1 VKKVQLNVR
10 SNFLNGFLT
19 TKNGTKDLNC
29 KKMGL
34 TMLFQF
40 TVKHPVME
48 RENAGSK
55 YNRNG
60 QLVGDEEVLEHCAFW
75 D

>member
-1 VKKVQLNVR
+1 M
-10 SNFLNGFLT
+10 SPNFLNGFLTKT

-34 TMLFQF
+34 TTLFQF

-48 RENAGSK
+48 RENAG
-55 YNRNG
+55 
-60 QLVGDEEVLEHCAFW
+60 
-75 D
+75 

>member
-1 VKKVQLNVR
+1 MR
-10 SNFLNGFLT
+10 SNFLNGFLTTT

-29 KKMGL
+29 KKMGF

-48 RENAGSK
+48 RENAGYK
-55 YNRNG
+55 V
-60 QLVGDEEVLEHCAFW
+60 QWKWTVGM
-75 D
+75 